1 MGKYLSP
8 YMPLLKIECFR
19 LILAIPW
26 GHHKIILDRYESE
39 PMNALFYAAKTLE
52 HSWSRAVLEN
62 MMGDKGKD
70 NGFYERQGKAVNN
83 FPTTIPYPTGD
94 LAAKIISDTLN
105 MSFNFHK
112 KF

>member
-1 MGKYLSP
+1 ML
-8 YMPLLKIECFR
+8 LLKTECFC

-26 GHHKIILDRYESE
+26 GHHKNILDRYESE
-39 PMNALFYAAKTLE
+39 PMKVLFYAAKILE
-52 HSWSRAVLEN
+52 HSWSRAELEN
-62 MMGDKGKD
+62 IMGDKGKD

-83 FPTTIPYPTGD
+83 FPTTMPYPTGD
-94 LAAKIISDTLN
+94 LAAEIISDTLN

>member
-1 MGKYLSP
+1 ML
-8 YMPLLKIECFR
+8 LLKTECFR

-26 GHHKIILDRYESE
+26 GHHKNILDRYESE
-39 PMNALFYAAKTLE
+39 PMKALFYAAKTLE
-52 HSWSRAVLEN
+52 HSLSRAVLEN

-70 NGFYERQGKAVNN
+70 NGFYERQGKTVNN
-83 FPTTIPYPTGD
+83 FLTTMPYLTGD
-94 LAAKIISDTLN
+94 LAAKIISNTLN